1 MNNSTKRRTSLL
13 LAALLI
19 ASAITSCGSD
29 TDKPA
34 ENTAAN
40 GTAAATEA
48 VTVDP
53 NDPASAKDSLPEGL
67 DFEGKTFRI
76 YNAIE
81 AHQIYY
87 EASEELAGDIV
98 NDAVMRRNTA
108 VEERLNITLQH
119 DPYQDTWDSVA
130 NSIRK
135 LIMAGD
141 QTYDLY
147 LGHQTGVTQL
157 LADNC
162 FVNAFDLEHLDFSQP
177 WWNNLYMNELSLGS
191 DYRFFLAGDYF
202 ITALLNAR
210 VVYYN
215 KQIIADHFDNGDSL
229 YEEVIDGKW
238 TIDRMAELIKT
249 VYVDVNNDS
258 KPDVD
263 DKLGFVCYATQ
274 ASTDGFV
281 YGTDI
286 AFTTRDSD
294 GFIELSMISDEAVKL
309 AEKLNELFHLPGTYT
324 GATGNQATIFAA
336 GNTLFLGNGTF
347 STAVG
352 LRDMEQDFGFL
363 PHPKYDEAQEN
374 YHSLVHDTALLGC
387 IPSSSANLDIAGA
400 VIEALN
406 AETYRV
412 VTPAWYETALK
423 VKYARDDLSGQMID
437 LIHDSL
443 TTNFIYAYNYA
454 MNSIGLVYRDLI
466 SRNSTDYASA
476 VQKKIGAAEKAL
488 EELVDIFHGANQ

>member
-1 MNNSTKRRTSLL
+1 MNSMFRRTSLL
-13 LAALLI
+13 LSMLI
-19 ASAITSCGSD
+19 AASAVTACSSD
-29 TDKPA
+29 AGKTETPA
-34 ENTAAN
+34 KD
-40 GTAAATEA
+40 TAAAETQA
-48 VTVDP
+48 VTIDP
-53 NDPASAKDSLPEGL
+53 NDRSQVKDSLPEGL
-67 DFEGKTFRI
+67 DFGGKTFRI
-76 YNAIE
+76 YNAVE

-87 EASEELAGDIV
+87 EESELLAGDVV
-98 NDAVMRRNTA
+98 NDAVMRRNAA

-135 LIMAGD
+135 LVMAGD
-141 QTYDLY
+141 QTYDLFM
-147 LGHQTGVTQL
+147 GHQTGVTQL
-157 LADNC
+157 LSDNC
-162 FVNAFDLEHLDFSQP
+162 FVNTYELDYLDFSQP
-177 WWNNLYMNELSLGS
+177 WWNNLYMNELSLGT

-215 KQIIADHFDNGDSL
+215 KQLYADHFDNADGL
-229 YEEVIDGKW
+229 YEEVLDGKW
-238 TIDRMAELIKT
+238 TIDRMAELIKA

-258 KPDVD
+258 KPDEN

-286 AFTTRDSD
+286 AFTSRDAD
-294 GFIELSMISDEAVKL
+294 GFIELSMISDDAVKL

-336 GNTLFLGNGTF
+336 GNTLFLGNGMF
-347 STAVG
+347 STANG
-352 LRDMEQDFGFL
+352 LRGMEQDFGFL
-363 PHPKYDEAQEN
+363 PHPKYDEEQEN

-387 IPSSSANLDIAGA
+387 IPSSSANLDMAGA

-406 AETYRV
+406 AESYRT

-423 VKYARDDLSGQMID
+423 VKYARDDVSGQMID
-437 LIHDSL
+437 IIHDSL

-454 MNSIGLVYRDLI
+454 MNSIGLVYRELI
-466 SRNSTDYASA
+466 SANSVDYASA
-476 VQKKIGAAEKAL
+476 VQKRLKAAEKKL
-488 EELVDIFHGANQ
+488 EDLVDIFHGSMQ

>member
-1 MNNSTKRRTSLL
+1 MNSTIRRTSLL
-13 LAALLI
+13 LAALLA
-19 ASAITSCGSD
+19 ASVVTACGSD
-29 TDKPA
+29 SAKSA
-34 ENTAAN
+34 ETQAAT
-40 GTAAATEA
+40 GTAATEA
-48 VTVDP
+48 VTLDP
-53 NDPASAKDSLPEGL
+53 NDPASVKDSLPDNL
-67 DFEGKTFRI
+67 DFGAKTFRI
-76 YNAIE
+76 YNANTS
-81 AHQIYY
+81 HQIYY
-87 EASEELAGDIV
+87 EESEELAGDVV
-98 NDAVMRRNTA
+98 NDAVLRRNTA

-119 DPYQDTWDSVA
+119 DPYSDTWDSVA
-130 NSIRK
+130 DSIRK

-141 QTYDLY
+141 QTYDLFM
-147 LGHQTGVTQL
+147 GHQTGVTQL

-162 FVNAFDLEHLDFSQP
+162 FVNTYDLDYLDFSQP
-177 WWNNLYMNELSLGS
+177 WWNNLYMDELSLGS

-215 KQIIADHFDNGDSL
+215 KQIYANHFDNADGL

-258 KPDVD
+258 KPDEND
-263 DKLGFVCYATQ
+263 RLGFVCYAML

-286 AFTTRDSD
+286 DFTTRDAD

-309 AEKLNELFHLPGTYT
+309 AEKLNDLFHLPGTYT
-324 GATGNQATIFAA
+324 GATGNQATIFAS

-347 STAVG
+347 STANG

-406 AETYRV
+406 AETYRT

-454 MNSIGLVYRDLI
+454 LNSIGLVYRELI
-466 SRNSTDYASA
+466 SANSTDYASA
-476 VQKKIGAAEKAL
+476 VQKKLKAAEGKL
-488 EELVDIFHGANQ
+488 DDLVDVFLGANQ

>member
-1 MNNSTKRRTSLL
+1 MKHNLLRAAAIL
-13 LAALLI
+13 LAALMTVPVM
-19 ASAITSCGSD
+19 TSCGSD

-48 VTVDP
+48 VTLDP
-53 NDPASAKDSLPEGL
+53 NDPASAKDSLPDGL

-177 WWNNLYMNELSLGS
+177 W
-191 DYRFFLAGDYF
+191 
-202 ITALLNAR
+202 
-210 VVYYN
+210 
-215 KQIIADHFDNGDSL
+215 
-229 YEEVIDGKW
+229 
-238 TIDRMAELIKT
+238 
-249 VYVDVNNDS
+249 
-258 KPDVD
+258 
-263 DKLGFVCYATQ
+263 
-274 ASTDGFV
+274 
-281 YGTDI
+281 
-286 AFTTRDSD
+286 
-294 GFIELSMISDEAVKL
+294 
-309 AEKLNELFHLPGTYT
+309 
-324 GATGNQATIFAA
+324 
-336 GNTLFLGNGTF
+336 
-347 STAVG
+347 
-352 LRDMEQDFGFL
+352 
-363 PHPKYDEAQEN
+363 
-374 YHSLVHDTALLGC
+374 
-387 IPSSSANLDIAGA
+387 
-400 VIEALN
+400 
-406 AETYRV
+406 
-412 VTPAWYETALK
+412 
-423 VKYARDDLSGQMID
+423 
-437 LIHDSL
+437 
-443 TTNFIYAYNYA
+443 
-454 MNSIGLVYRDLI
+454 
-466 SRNSTDYASA
+466 
-476 VQKKIGAAEKAL
+476 
-488 EELVDIFHGANQ
+488 

>member
-1 MNNSTKRRTSLL
+1 MKKSNLRAAALL
-13 LAALLI
+13 LAALTI
-19 ASAITSCGSD
+19 IPTVASCGGDAGS
-29 TDKPA
+29 PA
-34 ENTAAN
+34 ETAADN
-40 GTAAATEA
+40 GTAATEA

-53 NDPASAKDSLPEGL
+53 NDPSQAKDSLPADL
-67 DFEGKTFRI
+67 DFDGATFRI
-76 YNAIE
+76 YNANE

-87 EASEELAGDIV
+87 EESEELAGDVV
-98 NDAVMRRNTA
+98 NDAVMRRNSN

-135 LIMAGD
+135 LVMSGD
-141 QTYDLY
+141 QTYDLFM
-147 LGHQTGVTQL
+147 GHQTGVTQL

-162 FVNAFDLEHLDFSQP
+162 FVNTFDLDYLDFSQP
-177 WWNNLYMNELSLGS
+177 WWNNLYMDELSLGS

-215 KQIIADHFDNGDSL
+215 KQLFADHFDNADGL
-229 YEEVIDGKW
+229 YEEVIAGKW
-238 TIDRMAELIKT
+238 TVDRMAELIKS

-263 DKLGFVCYATQ
+263 DQLGFVCYATQ

-286 AFTTRDSD
+286 AFTTRDAD
-294 GFIELSMISDEAVKL
+294 GFIELSMISDDAVKL
-309 AEKLNELFHLPGTYT
+309 AEKLNDLFHLPGTFT
-324 GATGNQATIFAA
+324 GATGNQGTIFAS

-352 LRDMEQDFGFL
+352 LRDMEEDFGFL
-363 PHPKYDEAQEN
+363 PHPKYDEAQVN

-406 AETYRV
+406 AESYRV

-423 VKYARDDLSGQMID
+423 VKYARDDVSGQMID
-437 LIHDSL
+437 IIHDSL

-454 MNSIGLVYRDLI
+454 LNSIGLVYRDLI
-466 SRNSTDYASA
+466 SANSTDYASA
-476 VQKKIGAAEKAL
+476 VQKKIGAAEKKL
-488 EELVDIFHGANQ
+488 DELVDIFHGANQ

>member
-1 MNNSTKRRTSLL
+1 MRRTIRQTSLL

-19 ASAITSCGSD
+19 TSAVTACGSD
-29 TDKPA
+29 AGKPA
-34 ENTAAN
+34 DDTASV
-40 GTAAATEA
+40 GTAATGA

-53 NDPASAKDSLPEGL
+53 DDPSQAKDSLPDGL
-67 DFEGKTFRI
+67 DFDGRTFRI
-76 YNAIE
+76 YNAVE

-87 EASEELAGDIV
+87 EESEALAGDVV

-108 VEERLNITLQH
+108 VEERLNIVLQH
-119 DPYQDTWDSVA
+119 DPYNDTWDSVA

-135 LIMAGD
+135 LVMAGD
-141 QTYDLY
+141 RTYDLFM
-147 LGHQTGVTQL
+147 GHQTGVTQL
-157 LADNC
+157 LSDNC
-162 FVNAFDLEHLDFSQP
+162 FVNAYDLDYLDFSQP
-177 WWNNLYMNELSLGS
+177 WWNNLYMDELSLGS

-215 KQIIADHFDNGDSL
+215 KQIFADHYDNADGL
-229 YEEVIDGKW
+229 YEEVLSGTW

-258 KPDVD
+258 RPDVD
-263 DKLGFVCYATQ
+263 DKLGFVCYAMQ

-286 AFTTRDSD
+286 AFTTRDAD
-294 GFIELSMISDEAVKL
+294 GFIELSMISEDAVKL
-309 AEKLNELFHLPGTYT
+309 AEKLNDLFHLPGTYT
-324 GATGNQATIFAA
+324 GATGNQASIFAS

-347 STAVG
+347 ATAVG

-363 PHPKYDEAQEN
+363 PHPKYDEAQET

-387 IPSSSANLDIAGA
+387 IPSSSANTDISGA

-406 AETYRV
+406 AETYRT

-454 MNSIGLVYRDLI
+454 LNNIGLVYRETI
-466 SRNSTDYASA
+466 QANSTDYASA
-476 VQKKIGAAEKAL
+476 VQKKIKAAETKL
-488 EELVDIFHGANQ
+488 EELVDIFHGSME